1 LASGRRKNLNFK
13 EEAVM
18 STSALEGTP
27 SIGEVRH
34 GGFRLGSEEHKQLF
48 CRMLLDS
55 FDPYKPAIIDWPE
68 LEGDD
73 LRRLT
78 SLPFWR
84 VAVETEGHASI
95 TMQTAADQMTD
106 PLIREAV
113 ALNAFEER
121 RHKEVLHNM
130 LNFYGI
136 DIGAEPLY
144 PAPADPEWAYIKTG
158 YGECFDSFFAFGL
171 FSLAKESGFFPLP
184 LVEVFE
190 PVIQEE
196 ARHILFFVNWIVYA
210 GANRSALGRVAFRS
224 RCLYALARKAVS
236 RLQLAKGA
244 NANSDLTRRGHQAI
258 GIDLSPRKFMELC
271 LAENDRRM
279 ARYDP
284 RLVRPQALPRLVR
297 AARPFL
303 GKA

>member
-1 LASGRRKNLNFK
+1 MTS
-13 EEAVM
+13 
-18 STSALEGTP
+18 SALEGTQ
-27 SIGEVRH
+27 SVGERAP
-34 GGFRLGSEEHKQLF
+34 GGRIRIGSEAHKQLF
-48 CRMLLDS
+48 CRMLLDT
-55 FDPYKPAIIDWPE
+55 FDPYKPAVIDWPK
-68 LEGDD
+68 LSGDA

-95 TMQTAADQMTD
+95 TMQSAADAIAD

-136 DIGAEPLY
+136 DIGEEPPY
-144 PAPADPEWAYIKTG
+144 PMPPNPLWSYIRTG

-171 FSLAKESGFFPLP
+171 FALAKESGYFPIE

-196 ARHILFFVNWIVYA
+196 ARHILFFVNWIAYA
-210 GANRSALGRVAFRS
+210 SVNRPVWRRPGFMALRG
-224 RCLYALARKAVS
+224 YALASKALN
-236 RLQLAKGA
+236 RLALAKGRTDA
-244 NANSDLTRRGHQAI
+244 NTELTDSKSI
-258 GIDLSPRKFMELC
+258 GIDLSPRKFLDLC
-271 LAENDRRM
+271 LSENYRRM

-284 RLVRPQALPRLVR
+284 RLLRPEAMPRIVRLS
-297 AARPFL
+297 RPLL
-303 GKA
+303 GRGDA